1 MPVRW
6 DPARRP
12 VVALAVAALVAACT
26 GGAPGSAWTAA
37 PAPASSTL
45 PPAAST
51 TSAPPSDAPA
61 TSAIPT
67 PVPSTPPATAA
78 ASSAV
83 PTGSPHG
90 SGLTDEEFAGLT
102 AAWGISPATVDPPPP
117 VRLAEAERIVR
128 ARYPGDRPLV
138 WSGLVARGDPSRVGW
153 MVVLGTAPG
162 QRCDLHPGLLE
173 RAFEGG
179 IVDAA
184 SGELDFIFVC
194 G

>member
-6 DPARRP
+6 DPVRHLGVALA
-12 VVALAVAALVAACT
+12 VVALAAACT
-26 GGAPGSAWTAA
+26 GAPGSAWTAA
-37 PAPASSTL
+37 PVPATST
-45 PPAAST
+45 PSPAAPT
-51 TSAPPSDAPA
+51 TPAPPSVTP
-61 TSAIPT
+61 TSAMETPVIPT
-67 PVPSTPPATAA
+67 SPATAA
-78 ASSAV
+78 PPSAG
-83 PTGSPHG
+83 PTGSPYG

-102 AAWGISPATVDPPPP
+102 AAWGISRATVDPPPP
-117 VRLAEAERIVR
+117 VTLTEAERIVR
-128 ARYPGDRPLV
+128 ARYPGDRLLV
-138 WSGLVARGDPSRVGW
+138 WSGLVSRGDPPRAGW

>member
-1 MPVRW
+1 MPVCW
-6 DPARRP
+6 DPVRHLG
-12 VVALAVAALVAACT
+12 VALGVAALVAACT
-26 GGAPGSAWTAA
+26 GAPGSAWTAA
-37 PAPASSTL
+37 PVPATST
-45 PPAAST
+45 PSPAAPIT
-51 TSAPPSDAPA
+51 PAPPSVAP
-61 TSAIPT
+61 TSSAMET
-67 PVPSTPPATAA
+67 PVLPTSPATAA
-78 ASSAV
+78 PPSAG
-83 PTGSPHG
+83 PTGSPYG

-102 AAWGISPATVDPPPP
+102 GAWGISRATVDPPPP
-117 VRLAEAERIVR
+117 VTLTEAERIVR
-128 ARYPGDRPLV
+128 ARYPGDRSLV
-138 WSGLVARGDPSRVGW
+138 WSGLVSRGDPPRAGW